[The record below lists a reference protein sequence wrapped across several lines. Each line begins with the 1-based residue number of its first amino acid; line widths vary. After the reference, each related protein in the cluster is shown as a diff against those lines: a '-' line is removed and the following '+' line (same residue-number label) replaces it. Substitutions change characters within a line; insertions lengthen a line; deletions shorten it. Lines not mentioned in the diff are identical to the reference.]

1 MLLSQR
7 VRAALDDAEFRIEP
21 AGELALK
28 GFARPVAAFRLL
40 AG

>member
-1 MLLSQR
+1 
-7 VRAALDDAEFRIEP
+7 VRTALDGQVEAEA

-28 GFARPVAAFRLL
+28 GFARPVAAHRI